1 MEKKLNFCGQMYTF
15 EKFTQEYCDGDFNQ
29 AEVVINTLIKQ
40 GRANWVEYDKKAKE
54 NKALMKAL
62 IQQTIE
68 EQADIHDQ
76 YDELQKEFARNQQRE
91 GRLTYPKIELDFA
104 HLGKAQ
110 EFQLYV
116 VNELRLESEIALRG
130 TKCTL
135 IVFEPTDKEYNAM
148 VRKYKTESAIN
159 TAVTTVDKVA
169 SNTTDIVDYTATKII
184 APTVQVGAKA
194 GVSILK
200 TLAVTSAKATGTIV
214 SALAAGS
221 KQCVKEIQTD
231 PDVLRASRD
240 LLNTKDSIAKGF
252 RAHTT
257 STGNGIRII
266 D

>member
-1 MEKKLNFCGQMYTF
+1 MERKLNFCGQMYTF
-15 EKFTQEYCDGDFNQ
+15 EKFAQEYCDGDFEQ
-29 AEVVINTLIKQ
+29 AEAVIITLIKQ
-40 GRANWVEYDKKAKE
+40 GRANWVEHDPRAKE

-62 IQQTIE
+62 VQQTIE
-68 EQADIHDQ
+68 EQADVHDQ
-76 YDELQKEFARNQQRE
+76 YDELQKEFARNLQRE

-116 VNELRLESEIALRG
+116 ANELRLESEIALRG

-159 TAVTTVDKVA
+159 TAITGVDKVA
-169 SNTTDIVDYTATKII
+169 TGATKTVDYTATKII

-200 TLAVTSAKATGTIV
+200 TLAVTGAKTTGTLI
-214 SALAAGS
+214 SALANGS

-240 LLNTKDSIAKGF
+240 LLQTKDSIARGI
-252 RAHTT
+252 RAHST
-257 STGNGIRII
+257 STGNGIRIVE
-266 D
+266 